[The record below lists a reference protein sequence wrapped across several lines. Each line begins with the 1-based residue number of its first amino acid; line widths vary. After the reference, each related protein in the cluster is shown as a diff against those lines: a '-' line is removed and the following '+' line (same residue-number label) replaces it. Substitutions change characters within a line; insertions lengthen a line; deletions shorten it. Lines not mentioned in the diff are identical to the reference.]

1 MGEES
6 KSQVRLLDNLDND
19 VEAATDTLQVTG
31 TRGDGMGDDRI
42 G

>member
-6 KSQVRLLDNLDND
+6 KSQIRLLDNLDND
-19 VEAATDTLQVTG
+19 VEAATDTLQVAV
-31 TRGDGMGDDRI
+31 MGWDKM